1 MLFYQPS
8 EQLLVTIIK
17 FLVSTLSFLTINE
30 FLEQDSFSFAE
41 DVSSFFLNISEVV
54 LLSKVYSSIFL

>member
-8 EQLLVTIIK
+8 EQLLITIVK

-30 FLEQDSFSFAE
+30 FLEQDSFSFTE
-41 DVSSFFLNISEVV
+41 EVSSFFLNISEPV